1 MGRLLLLG
9 LRAFCLRIRRP
20 SLFSKSNFPIL
31 FLKIYRTLQK
41 TTISYA
47 PGLFHSYDLPDLP
60 RTNNARESDFR
71 DLNRRLLRTTGQKG
85 LTRRIIQRSGAWE
98 LLHRPA
104 SLKDTI
110 LAFNHIAQQDFMDE
124 RQRVHHH
131 RDRFRLHTRSAKQ
144 SGLQLSKLEQ
154 RWANLSPS

>member
-1 MGRLLLLG
+1 
-9 LRAFCLRIRRP
+9 
-20 SLFSKSNFPIL
+20 
-31 FLKIYRTLQK
+31 
-41 TTISYA
+41 
-47 PGLFHSYDLPDLP
+47 
-60 RTNNARESDFR
+60 
-71 DLNRRLLRTTGQKG
+71 
-85 LTRRIIQRSGAWE
+85 LTCRIIQRSGAWE
-98 LLHRPA
+98 LLHQPA

-124 RQRVHHH
+124 RKRVHQH